1 MWFILLL
8 LISTTAAIPT
18 TSPSSITTTYLIYDS
33 VLGGRCDSDTNCGG
47 LVGNSMCLNG
57 ICVCQ
62 SGYRP
67 EGDMNCIEGEDTTTL
82 SSTTF
87 IYDSV
92 LGGPCNSDTN
102 CQGLVGGSMCLDGI
116 CVCQPGFFAEGTLYC
131 IHTEDTTTS
140 SSTTFIYD
148 SALGGACDSDTN
160 CGGLVGNSMCLN
172 GICVCQ
178 PGYRPEGDM
187 NCVEGEDTTTSS
199 STTFIYDSVLG
210 GPCDSDTNCQGL
222 VGSSMCLDGIC
233 VCQPGFFAEGTL
245 YCIHTEDTTT
255 SSSTTSSSS
264 TFIYDS
270 ALGGACDSDTNCGG
284 LVGNS
289 MCRNGICACR
299 SGYRPEGNMKCV
311 EGEGMSNLL
320 F

>member
-8 LISTTAAIPT
+8 LIPTTAAIPT
-18 TSPSSITTTYLIYDS
+18 TPPSSITTTYLIYDS

-62 SGYRP
+62 PEYRP
-67 EGDMNCIEGEDTTTL
+67 EGDMNCIEDTTTL

-140 SSTTFIYD
+140 SSTTSSSSTFIYD

-172 GICVCQ
+172 GICACRS
-178 PGYRPEGDM
+178 GYRPQGNM
-187 NCVEGEDTTTSS
+187 NCIEGEDTTTL
-199 STTFIYDSVLG
+199 STT
-210 GPCDSDTNCQGL
+210 
-222 VGSSMCLDGIC
+222 
-233 VCQPGFFAEGTL
+233 
-245 YCIHTEDTTT
+245 
-255 SSSTTSSSS
+255 

-284 LVGNS
+284 LVGDSMCRNGICACRPGYRPEGNMKCAEGEDTTTSSSTTFIYDSALGGACDSNTNCRGLVGNS

-299 SGYRPEGNMKCV
+299 PG
-311 EGEGMSNLL
+311 
-320 F
+320 